1 MDKKR
6 LTIFAISVGIL
17 ILVVVLLLVRGTARR
32 SGHIQLPDASTG
44 TGEGQT
50 GQDGEEE
57 ALHVVAVRPDTVQ
70 LAIEVME
77 RPGVYTQR
85 LTVETFWDGG
95 SGTESSLVAV
105 RDGVTRSDTTLADGS
120 VRHLL
125 RGASHA
131 YVWYD
136 ESTDYAT
143 LTAGDFSADGDLRIP
158 TYEDI
163 LALDVQDI
171 TDAGYGEYG
180 GVYCIYVAAED
191 GSGYE
196 TRYWIG
202 TETGLLAACE
212 RYQDGKMTYRM
223 TTSDL
228 AIGQADEAAFLLPDG
243 EAPA

>member
-95 SGTESSLVAV
+95 SGTESSP
-105 RDGVTRSDTTLADGS
+105 GE
-120 VRHLL
+120 
-125 RGASHA
+125 SHH
-131 YVWYD
+131 V
-136 ESTDYAT
+136 S
-143 LTAGDFSADGDLRIP
+143 I
-158 TYEDI
+158 
-163 LALDVQDI
+163 DI
-171 TDAGYGEYG
+171 TGN
-180 GVYCIYVAAED
+180 AEAD
-191 GSGYE
+191 NGSPV
-196 TRYWIG
+196 RYFSNRLISRLQVNRIDFGREGKIRFIHHLIG
-202 TETGLLAACE
+202 LNPISGMRNE
-212 RYQDGKMTYRM
+212 RPDVTFPEFNRGK
-223 TTSDL
+223 
-228 AIGQADEAAFLLPDG
+228 
-243 EAPA
+243 